1 MSQSTVRSAQLS
13 VGTAT
18 PALVAW
24 GNSGG
29 SRVYVH
35 QAGNSNHAIYF
46 GGSAVTAAT
55 GFLIHKGEHLDIYL
69 PEGAGLYAI
78 ANTAETIYVM
88 QTGGI

>member
-1 MSQSTVRSAQLS
+1 MSQATVRSAQLS

-35 QAGNSNHAIYF
+35 QDGNSNHAIYF

-55 GFLIHKGEHLDIYL
+55 GFLIHKGEHIDIYL

-78 ANTAETIYVM
+78 ASTTGTIYVM